1 MLLRYNIF
9 MKKIRIAMCDDN
21 IMEYKILQKA
31 LQVAEIPAE
40 CAYYSCGEDLLNEYH
55 TDRFDLVLLDIYME
69 GIGGISAA
77 EQLRNTDQMVPIAF
91 ITASPDHTMDGFR
104 LHIDRYL
111 QKPLRPD
118 DLKEVCAMAMQRQ
131 EMRPGLTLKIDGKM
145 ERLPYDSIVYIEQNG
160 HFVFYHMT
168 DGNAPKRTGSLEEL
182 TDTLPEEFFHCHKS
196 YIVNGK
202 HITGLDNELD
212 CFIMRGGDHAH
223 IRRSSL
229 KDAKAVYQKYNL
241 SNPEK

>member
-40 CAYYSCGEDLLNEYH
+40 CAYYSCGEDLLNDYH

-168 DGNAPKRTGSLEEL
+168 DGSAPKRTGSLEEL
-182 TDTLPEEFFHCHKS
+182 AGTLPEEFFHCHKS

-202 HITGLDNELD
+202 HITELDNELD